1 MNFINAPVG
10 LKYKDFWRY
19 RNVKLPSSKMK
30 NEMLSKC
37 FNLFLLETDTLI
49 PRTLKSKNIFQ
60 LIIFLLLIYRHQKQ
74 LD

>member
-1 MNFINAPVG
+1 M
-10 LKYKDFWRY
+10 
-19 RNVKLPSSKMK
+19 KLPSSKMK